1 MAYNI
6 IDGNENVITE
16 NITEQE
22 TLDLIESNGQ
32 TEFSY
37 FFYPLDSA
45 ILVELQEKFQNDLTA
60 LRFFKRIEEEA

>member
-22 TLDLIESNGQ
+22 TLELIEANGQ

-37 FFYPLDSA
+37 YYYPLNPEVLA
-45 ILVELQEKFQNDLTA
+45 ELKEKFENQLDKV
-60 LRFFKRIEEEA
+60 RFFKRLEEQA